1 MRRSTTF
8 TLVLLTALLV
18 SSASLGFASAVDY
31 NKVGVKN
38 GDTATYSGIGGT
50 VGNTTTG
57 TMDLVFWNITGT
69 IVSANATLRWPNGT
83 LILATTAKGNLTDG
97 YQFAVFPLFIF
108 LVVPNLSVNDSIAIG
123 PSPLQYWKIN
133 ETITMTAGGASRSVN
148 HLIAPGAPNGLWD
161 LYWDNETGITVK
173 ASIQTTPG
181 NWMNWTMT
189 STSLWSGG
197 LPATTLI
204 LVAAGVGVVVIAVAV
219 YFVKFRHK

>member
-31 NKVGVKN
+31 TKVGVKN
-38 GDTATYSGIGGT
+38 GDTAHYSGIGGT
-50 VGNTTTG
+50 AGNITTG
-57 TMDLVFWNITGT
+57 TMDLLFWNITGT

-97 YQFAVFPLFIF
+97 VQYGVFPIFVF
-108 LVVPNLSVNDSIAIG
+108 LVVPNLSVNDSMVID
-123 PSPLQYWKIN
+123 SPGQYWKIN

-161 LYWDNETGITVK
+161 LYWDKETGITVK
-173 ASIQTTPG
+173 ASIQTDPG

-197 LPATTLI
+197 LPVTTLI
-204 LVAAGVGVVVIAVAV
+204 LIAAGVGVVVIVVAV
-219 YFVKFRHK
+219 YFIKVRHK